1 GDFSELAL
9 LIKEEV
15 RLLLLIGE
23 TKDQF
28 SKEVTAAGFTNFR
41 TFQTLEEAVIDA
53 RKEAQPGDLV
63 LLSPACASW
72 DMFSDYEARGN
83 LFKQLV
89 RNLSATKNDRKE
101 HGDG

>member
-1 GDFSELAL
+1 
-9 LIKEEV
+9 V

-23 TKDQF
+23 TKDQL
-28 SKEVTAAGFTNFR
+28 SKEVAAAGFTNFR

-53 RKEAQPGDLV
+53 SKEAQPGDLV

-89 RNLSATKNDRKE
+89 RNLVAAINDRKE